1 MQFDDPYK
9 YMMSGYYGI
18 ELLDEYKDKLYLLD
32 KVKKYITDYLE
43 ENRVPNFDYEALNRE
58 LETKNSDLDK
68 LLDALI
74 LLKDMKGPMEAV
86 LIIKQRVAELKKNRY
101 N

>member
-18 ELLDEYKDKLYLLD
+18 ELLDEYKDKLYLLKD
-32 KVKKYITDYLE
+32 IRNYIDSYLE
-43 ENRVPNFDYEALNRE
+43 DNRVPDFDYEVLNRE
-58 LETKNSDLDK
+58 IERNNSDLDK
-68 LLDALI
+68 LQDALL

-86 LIIKQRVAELKKNRY
+86 LLIKQKVAELKKNR
-101 N
+101 

>member
-18 ELLDEYKDKLYLLD
+18 ELLDEYKDKLYLLKD
-32 KVKKYITDYLE
+32 IRNYIDSYLE
-43 ENRVPNFDYEALNRE
+43 DNRVPDFDYEALNRE
-58 LETKNSDLDK
+58 IERNNSDLDK
-68 LLDALI
+68 LQDALL

-86 LIIKQRVAELKKNRY
+86 LLIKQKVAELKKNR
-101 N
+101 